1 MARSAELARQQMKGM
16 KLKTQVTVEA
26 VAEEEK
32 DGEDG
37 EEGEEG
43 EEGGDEAVHV

>member
-1 MARSAELARQQMKGM
+1 MKGM

-26 VAEEEK
+26 VLEQK

-37 EEGEEG
+37 EEGDEG
-43 EEGGDEAVHV
+43 EDGVDEAVHV